1 MPMCV
6 VISPK
11 QDGGRLPCMLHEW
24 HIITHLSYNQVD
36 VMIRCASWSVPRYK
50 SNKVHGVA
58 GGHYCIHMVRPS
70 QFQDFK
76 IFLQP

>member
-50 SNKVHGVA
+50 SNKVW
-58 GGHYCIHMVRPS
+58 GGRGALLHSYGSP
-70 QFQDFK
+70 
-76 IFLQP
+76 QPIPGF